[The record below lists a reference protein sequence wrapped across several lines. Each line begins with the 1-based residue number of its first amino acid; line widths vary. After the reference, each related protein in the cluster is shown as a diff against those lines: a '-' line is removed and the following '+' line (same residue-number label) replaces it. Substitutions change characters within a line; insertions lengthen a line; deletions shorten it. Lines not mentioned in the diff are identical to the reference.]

1 MTVPMICIIQ
11 AAYTDERLSR
21 RRLEIAEHTSA
32 VALRTQSVKPVVHIA
47 VNPADPCLAER
58 QALYWSTGCEI
69 RWLMRPAWN
78 LYRENW
84 ELPEGRKIVTRLDDD
99 DVWPHDFCER
109 TIAAAPAA
117 GEHALIWPRGYV
129 WWRQT
134 AYLLRHPG
142 IQFVTLVTDQQTDP
156 HQEQHWQY
164 HRRWH
169 SITVSNDPGWLWIRH
184 GDAATVTLP
193 RYRQHPLQGIDSQR
207 FRVNLRAIVR
217 ALEPSGIPAANYHE
231 RHATETLRHVLQ
243 ENAKHAPS
251 RS

>member
-1 MTVPMICIIQ
+1 MTVPLICIIQ
-11 AAYTDERLSR
+11 AAYIDERLSR

-32 VALRTQSVKPVVHIA
+32 VALRTQAVRPIVHIA

-58 QALYWSTGCEI
+58 QALYESTGCEI
-69 RWLMRPAWN
+69 HWLMRSAWN

-99 DVWPHDFCER
+99 DVWPADFCER
-109 TIAAAPAA
+109 TVAAAPAA

-129 WWRQT
+129 WWKQT

-142 IQFVTLVTDQQTDP
+142 IQFVTLVTDRQTDP

-193 RYRQHPLQGIDSQR
+193 RYRQHPLRGIDSSR
-207 FRVNLRAIVR
+207 FRVNLRAITK
-217 ALEPSGIPAANYHE
+217 ALEPSGVPAANYHE
-231 RHATETLRHVLQ
+231 RHATETLQHVLK
-243 ENAKHAPS
+243 ENAKHAPG